1 MMKEEKEE
9 YSSKVLK
16 QAKDSIIFNNEE
28 DKKKFEEFISNITRK
43 NIKWKLKFDPSSNVL
58 QCLNYQFIIHHL
70 EHHSKQFEIDLS
82 NEGVR
87 IEMKAELGLQ
97 KLTLNWGDVNFKKT
111 TDEEAEVESYR
122 LGRIDGAAITLSYD
136 PLDC

>member
-16 QAKDSIIFNNEE
+16 QAKDSIVFKCEE
-28 DKKKFEEFISNITRK
+28 DKKKFEDFVSNITKK
-43 NIKWKLKFDPSSNVL
+43 NIKWKLKFDSSTNTL
-58 QCLNYQFIIHHL
+58 QCLNYQFVIHHL
-70 EHHSKQFEIDLS
+70 EHHAKHFEIDLS
-82 NEGVR
+82 NEGVC
-87 IEMKAELGLQ
+87 IEMKAELGLR
-97 KLTLNWGDVNFKKT
+97 KLNLNWEDVNFKKT

-136 PLDC
+136 PLDY